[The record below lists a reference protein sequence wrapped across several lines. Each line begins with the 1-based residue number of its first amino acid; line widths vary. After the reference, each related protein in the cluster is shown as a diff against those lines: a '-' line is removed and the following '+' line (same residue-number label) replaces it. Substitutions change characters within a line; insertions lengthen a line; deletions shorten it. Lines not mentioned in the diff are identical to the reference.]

1 MKFFVNKTNK
11 DKQNKETKFE
21 ILWLQEKLLKIEL
34 LKKFLFKIKR
44 L

>member
-11 DKQNKETKFE
+11 DKKNKETKFE
-21 ILWLQEKLLKIEL
+21 ILRLQEKLLTIEL
-34 LKKFLFKIKR
+34 LKKNLFKMKR